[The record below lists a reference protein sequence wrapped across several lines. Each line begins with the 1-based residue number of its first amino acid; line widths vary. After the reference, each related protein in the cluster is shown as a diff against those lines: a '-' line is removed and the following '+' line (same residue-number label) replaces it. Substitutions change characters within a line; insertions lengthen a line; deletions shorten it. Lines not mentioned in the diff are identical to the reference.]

1 MRKPRDK
8 TLRIQE
14 FILENI
20 EEHPR
25 DITSFTAD
33 NFGVSRNAILRH
45 LNKLVNDRIIS
56 AHGSTR
62 DRHYILNPIT
72 RETFSIQI
80 SPDVEEDQIWR
91 HVIRPTLKKLPDNVL
106 HICEYGLSEMIN
118 NVIDHSEGDEMT
130 ININQYASKLNF
142 LVTDDGVGIFNK
154 IQRDFDLN
162 DPRHAI
168 LELAKGKLTTDPD
181 RHSGEGIF
189 FSSRM
194 FDLFIIVSEG
204 IFFSHKEPGD
214 DWLLEHD
221 LDVKG
226 TSVLMSINPKSNREI
241 QEVFNAHA
249 SEDQDYSFTKTHV
262 PLSLVTYGDENLISR
277 SQARRLLTRFRNF
290 EEVLLDFTGIESLGQ
305 AFADEIFRIYAR
317 NYPEVEIIAINTNQQ
332 IDKMILRAQEKN
344 SSS

>member
-1 MRKPRDK
+1 MRKPRNK

-25 DITSFTAD
+25 DITTFAAK

-45 LNKLVNDRIIS
+45 LNRLVSDRIIS

-62 DRHYILNPIT
+62 DRHYELNPIT
-72 RETFSIQI
+72 RETFSIDI

-91 HVIRPTLKKLPDNVL
+91 HIIRPTLKKIPDNVL

-118 NVIDHSEGDEMT
+118 NVIDHSEGSKMT
-130 ININQYASKLNF
+130 ININQYAPRISF
-142 LVTDDGVGIFNK
+142 VVMDDGVGIFNK
-154 IQRDFDLN
+154 IQRDFNLN

-189 FSSRM
+189 FTSRM
-194 FDLFIIVSEG
+194 FDRFVIISEG
-204 IFFSHKEPGD
+204 LFFSHNEPGD

-221 LDVKG
+221 INVRG
-226 TSVLMSINPKSNREI
+226 TSVLMSINPKSNRNI
-241 QEVFNAHA
+241 QEVFDSYA
-249 SEDQDYSFTKTHV
+249 SEDQDYGFAKTHV

-277 SQARRLLTRFRNF
+277 SQARRLLARFRDF
-290 EEVLLDFTGIESLGQ
+290 EEVLLDFLGVKFIGQ

-317 NYPEVEIIAINTNQQ
+317 NNPDVNIIAINTNQQ
-332 IDKMILRAQEKN
+332 IDKMILRVRKKD

>member
-14 FILENI
+14 FIIENI

-25 DITSFTAD
+25 DITSFAAE

-45 LNKLVNDRIIS
+45 INKLVSDRVIS

-62 DRHYILNPIT
+62 DRHYELNPIT
-72 RETFSIQI
+72 KETFSIHI

-91 HVIRPTLKKLPDNVL
+91 HVIRPTLKKLPENVL

-118 NVIDHSEGDEMT
+118 NVIDHSEGNKMT
-130 ININQYASKLNF
+130 ININQHTHKLSF
-142 LVTDDGVGIFNK
+142 AVMDDGVGIFNK

-168 LELAKGKLTTDPD
+168 LELAKGKLTTDPE

-189 FSSRM
+189 FTSRM
-194 FDLFIIVSEG
+194 FDKFIIVSEG
-204 IFFSHKEPGD
+204 LFFSHNEPGD

-226 TSVLMSINPKSNREI
+226 TSVLMTINPKSNRII
-241 QEVFNAHA
+241 QEVFDMYT
-249 SEDQDYSFTKTHV
+249 SEDQDFGFTKTHV

-277 SQARRLLTRFRNF
+277 SQARRLLARFRNF
-290 EEVLLDFTGIESLGQ
+290 KEVLLDFSGVETVGQ

-317 NYPEVEIIAINTNQQ
+317 NYPEVEIIAINTNPQ
-332 IDKMILRAQEKN
+332 IDKMILRAKAKD

>member
-1 MRKPRDK
+1 MRKQRDK

-25 DITSFTAD
+25 DITTFSAK

-45 LNKLVNDRIIS
+45 LNRLVSDRIIS
-56 AHGSTR
+56 AHGSTK
-62 DRHYILNPIT
+62 DRHYELNPIT
-72 RETFSIQI
+72 RETFSIDI

-91 HVIRPTLKKLPDNVL
+91 HIIRPTLKKIPDNVL

-118 NVIDHSEGDEMT
+118 NVIDHSEGNKMT
-130 ININQYASKLNF
+130 IDIIQYAPRISFVVMDN
-142 LVTDDGVGIFNK
+142 GVGIFNK
-154 IQRDFDLN
+154 IQRDFNLN

-189 FSSRM
+189 FTSRM
-194 FDLFIIVSEG
+194 FDKFVVISEG
-204 IFFSHKEPGD
+204 LFFSHNEPGD

-221 LDVKG
+221 INVRG
-226 TSVLMSINPKSNREI
+226 TSVLMSINPNSDRNI
-241 QEVFNAHA
+241 QEVFDSYA
-249 SEDQDYSFTKTHV
+249 SEDQDYGFAKTHV

-277 SQARRLLTRFRNF
+277 SQARRLLARFRDF
-290 EEVLLDFTGIESLGQ
+290 EEVLLDFLGVKFIGQ

-317 NYPEVEIIAINTNQQ
+317 NNPDVEIIAINTNHQ
-332 IDKMILRAQEKN
+332 IDKMILRVKE
-344 SSS
+344 

>member
-1 MRKPRDK
+1 MRKQRDK

-25 DITSFTAD
+25 DITTFSAK

-45 LNKLVNDRIIS
+45 LNRLVSDRIIS

-62 DRHYILNPIT
+62 DRHYELNPIT
-72 RETFSIQI
+72 RETFSIDI

-91 HVIRPTLKKLPDNVL
+91 HIIRPTLKKIPDNVL

-118 NVIDHSEGDEMT
+118 NVIDHSEGSKMT
-130 ININQYASKLNF
+130 IDIIQYAPRISF
-142 LVTDDGVGIFNK
+142 VVMDDGVGIFNK
-154 IQRDFDLN
+154 IQRDFNLN

-189 FSSRM
+189 FTSRM
-194 FDLFIIVSEG
+194 FDKFVIISEG
-204 IFFSHKEPGD
+204 LFFSHNEPGD

-221 LDVKG
+221 INVRG
-226 TSVLMSINPKSNREI
+226 TSVLMSINPNSDRNI
-241 QEVFNAHA
+241 QEVFDSYA
-249 SEDQDYSFTKTHV
+249 SEDQDYGFAKTHV

-277 SQARRLLTRFRNF
+277 SQARRLLARFRDF
-290 EEVLLDFTGIESLGQ
+290 EEVLLDFLGVKFIGQ

-317 NYPEVEIIAINTNQQ
+317 NNPDIEIIAINTNQQ
-332 IDKMILRAQEKN
+332 IDKMILRVKEKD